1 MNVPSKLTESYI
13 LSNELIQ
20 KHESRHW
27 KKLNQPKRDVFFNS
41 LNKNFSQIEKF
52 RSDKL
57 LSKGLDDAVEKK
69 FIPEVFFKLLEN
81 HDWKKVL
88 DYMQD
93 RNIGESNHSINI
105 FDKFVDYNELFLID
119 FACKL
124 QEYAL
129 DSLSEPIICE
139 IGGGYGALARMISS
153 HNKCKYILID
163 LPEANLISS
172 YYLDQ
177 HFASHGKKILYFCD
191 LNKDNISYEDIHDF
205 DFIVLPPNVRFLDN
219 LKVDL
224 FINTRSMMEMQSG
237 TINEYFKLIQSNIDE
252 KGYFLNIN
260 RYIKRTVGENIMISR
275 YPYDKNWRVKVSEKS
290 FLQDHIHFLLT
301 QRDFSD
307 NNEIFEELSRLED
320 EAKNYF
326 ESNFSIYSRKF
337 LNVLKSIIP
346 SGIKNKIK
354 ITVGTH

>member
-1 MNVPSKLTESYI
+1 
-13 LSNELIQ
+13 
-20 KHESRHW
+20 
-27 KKLNQPKRDVFFNS
+27 LNN
-41 LNKNFSQIEKF
+41 NFSQIENF
-52 RSDKL
+52 RSDKF

-93 RNIGESNHSINI
+93 TNVGESNHCINI
-105 FDKFVDYNELFLID
+105 FNKFVDYHELFIID
-119 FACKL
+119 YACKL
-124 QEYAL
+124 QEHVL
-129 DSLSEPIICE
+129 DLLSEPIICE
-139 IGGGYGALARMISS
+139 IGGGYGSLARMISS
-153 HNKCKYILID
+153 QNKCKYILID

-177 HFASHGKKILYFCD
+177 HFESHGKRILHFCD

-205 DFIVLPPNVRFLDN
+205 DFIVLPPNVSFHDD
-219 LKVDL
+219 LKVNL
-224 FINTRSMMEMQSG
+224 FINTRSMMEMQLD

-252 KGYFLNIN
+252 RGYFLNIN
-260 RYIKRTVGENIMISR
+260 RYIKRTVGEKIMISR
-275 YPYDKNWRVKVSEKS
+275 YPYDKNWSVKVSEKA

-307 NNEIFEELSRLED
+307 HNGIFEELSKLEN

-326 ESNFSIYSRKF
+326 ESNFSIYLRKF
-337 LNVLKSIIP
+337 LNVIKSIIP
-346 SGIKNKIK
+346 SGIKTKIK
-354 ITVGTH
+354 TMLLTDKPE